1 MNPSLFKAFITV
13 GILVMLF
20 GIAFILIDLF
30 INAFTAGFKEIG
42 IRFVLTGI
50 ITIGM
55 SFVYKYHIIL
65 GFLLKQFKNKLT
77 AEDRFSKWYR
87 P

>member
-1 MNPSLFKAFITV
+1 MF
-13 GILVMLF
+13 F

-30 INAFTAGFKEIG
+30 VNAFTAGFKEIG
-42 IRFVLTGI
+42 IRFSLAGI
-50 ITIGM
+50 ITIAM

-65 GFLLKQFKNKLT
+65 GFLLKQFKKKLT